1 LFHVASDEK
10 IRKGETTD
18 IYFVRAKEVLSAKE
32 LDQTQVVAEVTSGDL
47 PQSWSWGVLCG
58 VEELA
63 NLFQDMKVDVY
74 AMPEGSVFFPQD
86 YHGFSEPVLRVEGA
100 YGEFCLYE
108 TPLLG
113 LICQASG
120 IATRAARL
128 RKIVGDKQLVS
139 FGIRR
144 MHPSISP
151 MIDRAAFIGGFDSV
165 SSLSGA
171 RAVGIKP
178 TGTMPHAIIV
188 IFGNQVEAWK
198 AFDSVVQ
205 KDVPRVALV
214 DTYCDEKKEA
224 VMAAEAL
231 PHLDAVRLDTPS
243 SRKGDFQKIIS
254 EVRWELDLRHY
265 ENVGIFVS
273 GGLNEDTIS
282 ELSKAG
288 ADAFGV
294 GTYVSN
300 APTVNFALD
309 IIEVKG
315 IPCAKRGKLGG
326 AKEVWRCSN
335 CMIDKVLP
343 IRRPRP
349 DCPNCG
355 KRMEQM
361 LKPLVRAGKIV
372 GNPQKPKRIRE
383 QVCAQLK
390 NLSI

>member
-1 LFHVASDEK
+1 
-10 IRKGETTD
+10 
-18 IYFVRAKEVLSAKE
+18 
-32 LDQTQVVAEVTSGDL
+32 
-47 PQSWSWGVLCG
+47 
-58 VEELA
+58 
-63 NLFQDMKVDVY
+63 
-74 AMPEGSVFFPQD
+74 
-86 YHGFSEPVLRVEGA
+86 
-100 YGEFCLYE
+100 
-108 TPLLG
+108 
-113 LICQASG
+113 
-120 IATRAARL
+120 
-128 RKIVGDKQLVS
+128 
-139 FGIRR
+139 
-144 MHPSISP
+144 